1 VIRIRIWRIIL
12 VLGTVIIASV
22 LLSGCLAGGAW
33 DPKVGDFLEYSISD
47 GVNQGTEKLS
57 VISVTATSFTLNMTT
72 TVPGLPPIYWEVT
85 MLKNQTLGY
94 DLNHPL
100 SGDTV
105 TKIGTETISTK
116 WGERSVDHY
125 RITYEEP
132 LGNPH
137 TYDLWARDGVL
148 MKMVHVNMY
157 RLLID
162 TNIPQIINP

>member
-1 VIRIRIWRIIL
+1 MISIRIRRITP
-12 VLGTVIIASV
+12 VLGTVIIASI

-47 GVNQGTEKLS
+47 GVNQGTERWS
-57 VISVTATSFTLNMTT
+57 VTSVTATNFTLNITT
-72 TVPGLPPIYWEVT
+72 TVPGQPPNYWEVT

-125 RITYEEP
+125 RIAYEEP

-148 MKMVHVNMY
+148 MKMVDINIS

-162 TNIPQIINP
+162 TNIPQVINS